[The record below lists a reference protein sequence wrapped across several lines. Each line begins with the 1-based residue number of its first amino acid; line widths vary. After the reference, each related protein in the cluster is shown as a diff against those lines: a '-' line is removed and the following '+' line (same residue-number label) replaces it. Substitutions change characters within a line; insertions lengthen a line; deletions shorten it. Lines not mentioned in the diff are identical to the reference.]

1 MFKCGR
7 ISNKTYCYRETNV
20 SNVVVSPIRL
30 IAIERPMFKCG
41 SISNKTYCYRET
53 NVLNVVVSPIRLFAI
68 ERPMFKCGSI
78 SNKTYCCR
86 ETDVL
91 NVVVSPI
98 SKGGQIYHNL
108 VAIWLLPSILV
119 DQQSASFLLK
129 TTANHVCH
137 TVFLYLLFH
146 DLFSFASLLW
156 HFFFNIYILNA
167 QVVLSVA
174 TIRLK

>member
-1 MFKCGR
+1 MVVSPIRLFAIERAMFKCGR

-20 SNVVVSPIRL
+20 S
-30 IAIERPMFKCG
+30 
-41 SISNKTYCYRET
+41 
-53 NVLNVVVSPIRLFAI
+53 NVVVSPIRLFAI

-119 DQQSASFLLK
+119 HQQSASFLLK
-129 TTANHVCH
+129 TTAILSSSTCFFTIFSV
-137 TVFLYLLFH
+137 LLPCF
-146 DLFSFASLLW
+146 DIFV
-156 HFFFNIYILNA
+156 FNIYILNA